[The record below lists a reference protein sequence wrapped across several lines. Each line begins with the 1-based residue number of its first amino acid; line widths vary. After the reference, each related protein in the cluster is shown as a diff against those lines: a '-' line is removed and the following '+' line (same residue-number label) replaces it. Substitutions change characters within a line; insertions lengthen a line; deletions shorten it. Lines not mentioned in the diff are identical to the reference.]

1 MKAQRLARWGRWL
14 LPFLAPGLL
23 LALCAA
29 VFSAWLSPQNVAAWL
44 MLSSFC
50 S

>member
-1 MKAQRLARWGRWL
+1 MKAQRLAHWGRWL
-14 LPFLAPGLL
+14 RPCLAPSLL

-29 VFSAWLSPQNVAAWL
+29 VFGAWLLPQNVAAWL

>member
-1 MKAQRLARWGRWL
+1 MKAQQLARWGRWL
-14 LPFLAPGLL
+14 APCLL